1 MQQLHH
7 FTRDNKPLDKETA
20 KNHMK
25 HQEVKGMCLQNHK
38 RCLRKIS
45 PAIFC
50 DLYAAQCASW
60 RRKHDTGNK

>member
-1 MQQLHH
+1 MQQFYL

-25 HQEVKGMCLQNHK
+25 HQEVKGNRKQ
-38 RCLRKIS
+38 CLRKIS

-50 DLYAAQCASW
+50 DLYAAHCANW